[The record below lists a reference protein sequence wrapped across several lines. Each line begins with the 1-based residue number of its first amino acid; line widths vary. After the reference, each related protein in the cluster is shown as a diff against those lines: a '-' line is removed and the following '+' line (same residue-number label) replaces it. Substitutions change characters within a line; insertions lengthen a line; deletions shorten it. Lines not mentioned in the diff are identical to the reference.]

1 MSQIVVCALYK
12 FVTLEDFHSLRQ
24 PLHQV
29 MEANQVR
36 GTLLL
41 AYEGINGTIAGSRAA
56 IDSVLD
62 WLETQLELIEKV
74 GLQNYL
80 QSQM

>member
-1 MSQIVVCALYK
+1 MTQIVVCALYK
-12 FVTLEDFHSLRQ
+12 FVTLENFQALRQ
-24 PLHQV
+24 PLHDV
-29 MEANQVR
+29 MDANQVR

-41 AYEGINGTIAGSRAA
+41 ADEGINGTIAGSRAA
-56 IDSVLD
+56 IDNVLD
-62 WLETQLELIEKV
+62 WLETQLELIEQV